1 MRRNTEEMK
10 DALGPNKETKSTK
23 PARVHNKEHGGC
35 RGEWN
40 VLIFK
45 LDVVMSRSE
54 GRFADVGVAL
64 SAGTRRVPYVNVV
77 DLISL
82 T

>member
-45 LDVVMSRSE
+45 LDV
-54 GRFADVGVAL
+54 L
-64 SAGTRRVPYVNVV
+64 SCRGARE
-77 DLISL
+77 DSL
-82 T
+82 TLVWLSPRERGGYHM